1 MKELWSRVTAAF
13 GNLSQRERLLV
24 SSAGILTG
32 VAVVYFALV
41 VPLLAVGDR
50 ASDRLDAA
58 ETEFE
63 VMTRL
68 SVDYDDVQQRLRGVE
83 DRIRRSTRG
92 SLRTTLE
99 DLAQKSL
106 VTVESMEPQTAPT
119 NDRYRETKV
128 EVGLK
133 GVTLPQT
140 VAYLHQ
146 IESANQ
152 FLTVKSL
159 RIRTRADKPELLD
172 VTFTVSSFERL

>member
-1 MKELWSRVTAAF
+1 VKELWSRLTAAF

-24 SSAGILTG
+24 SSAVILAG
-32 VAVVYFALV
+32 AAVIYFALV
-41 VPLLAVGDR
+41 VPVLAVGDR
-50 ASDRLDAA
+50 AADRLDAA
-58 ETEFE
+58 ETAYE

-68 SVDYDDVQQRLRGVE
+68 RADYDDVQQRLRGVE
-83 DRIRRSTRG
+83 GRIQRG
-92 SLRTTLE
+92 SRGNLRTTLE
-99 DLAQKSL
+99 TLAQKSL
-106 VTVESMEPQTAPT
+106 VVVESMEPQTAPN

-146 IESANQ
+146 IESADQ
-152 FLTVKSL
+152 LLAVKSL

-172 VTFTVSSFERL
+172 VTFTVSSFERI